1 MRDHHRPAGPAR
13 DGAGTSCGA
22 ASTRRRP
29 AATRPRRRATARAA
43 GSRHPHG
50 AAGFSTPG
58 RLAGASARHEPP
70 DAGASA
76 VPGRDPA

>member
-1 MRDHHRPAGPAR
+1 MRDHYRPAGPAR
-13 DGAGTSCGA
+13 DGVGASRGA
-22 ASTRRRP
+22 ASTRRP
-29 AATRPRRRATARAA
+29 AGQRLRRATARGA

-50 AAGFSTPG
+50 AAGFSTSG

-70 DAGASA
+70 DAGARM